1 MNVELIL
8 ESLREAFS
16 AEPLEPQA
24 VPIDETF
31 VALPPDCIHAAA
43 RLLIERFDLR
53 HLSAITGE
61 DVGGEI
67 VLLYHFWDGQ
77 GLTLRTSL
85 PRENARIATLTG
97 LILGAAFYERE
108 VSEMLGVAFDGHP
121 TPPALLLPDDWD
133 GEPPLLRTPSPSP
146 AASGGTPSLSQVL
159 GEGGGWGVGEGQEE
173 TE

>member
-8 ESLREAFS
+8 ESLRETFS
-16 AEPLEPQA
+16 TEPLDPQA

-31 VALPPDCIHAAA
+31 VTLPPDCIHAAVQV
-43 RLLIERFDLR
+43 LVERFDLR

-61 DVGGEI
+61 DTGDEI
-67 VLLYHFWDGQ
+67 VLLYHFWDEH

-85 PRENARIATLTG
+85 PREDARNATLTD
-97 LILGAAFYERE
+97 LIPGAAFYERE

-133 GEPPLLRTPSPSP
+133 GEPPLRR
-146 AASGGTPSLSQVL
+146 
-159 GEGGGWGVGEGQEE
+159 QEE
-173 TE
+173 RQ

>member
-8 ESLREAFS
+8 ESLRETFS
-16 AEPLEPQA
+16 TESLESRT
-24 VPIDETF
+24 VPIDEVF
-31 VALPPDCIHAAA
+31 VTLPPDCVHAAV

-53 HLSAITGE
+53 HLSTITGE

-85 PRENARIATLTG
+85 PREDARIATLTG

-108 VSEMLGVAFDGHP
+108 VGEMLGVAFDGHP
-121 TPPALLLPDDWD
+121 APPALLLPDDWD
-133 GEPPLLRTPSPSP
+133 GEPPLLRTPSP
-146 AASGGTPSLSQVL
+146 AASGEGV
-159 GEGGGWGVGEGQEE
+159 GEGEGEGQEE
-173 TE
+173 TQ